1 MRDVLDLMGKRRV
14 HYLSPPAPCWR
25 MLNAEADQAAAAA
38 APPAA
43 AAEAAPPHDTRKSA
57 ASAAGAA
64 ASSAK
69 GPTPSTKAA
78 RGFVFFSD
86 RLRAATGDALTIA
99 FTPAVLAAI
108 RTELEKVHAAR
119 QLAWERIYP
128 PEIRT
133 HLDSEAYRRLRQPHR
148 ARTPD

>member
-1 MRDVLDLMGKRRV
+1 
-14 HYLSPPAPCWR
+14 
-25 MLNAEADQAAAAA
+25 MLNAEADHAAAA

-43 AAEAAPPHDTRKSA
+43 AAEAVPPHATSPA
-57 ASAAGAA
+57 AAVASA

-108 RTELEKVHAAR
+108 GTELEKVHAAR
-119 QLAWERIYP
+119 QLAWERTYP

-133 HLDSEAYRRLRQPHR
+133 HLDSAAYRRLRKPHR